1 MMVYC
6 VICMEGDS
14 EVVHIFSTQEKA
26 NEFFRLRSEEPCA
39 VRLSNRPSRTD
50 GAAGAAVISEE
61 GT

>member
-26 NEFFRLRSEEPCA
+26 NEFSDSDPRNHVLYDYLIDHPERMEQP
-39 VRLSNRPSRTD
+39 VRLS
-50 GAAGAAVISEE
+50 
-61 GT
+61 